1 MEEIDLE
8 LENQKLKEEIEN
20 LKAEIAKL
28 NIRVEQLQ
36 KAAFSYRRGLPWR

>member
-8 LENQKLKEEIEN
+8 SENQKLKEEVEN

-28 NIRVEQLQ
+28 NVRVVQLQ
-36 KAAFSYRRGLPWR
+36 KAAFSPRRGLPWR